1 MPHQHTR
8 CANNARD
15 ALSEVVV
22 IGWFTPVWI
31 TLKRGVN
38 DCDARRVAAQL
49 SDRVDHVLTDRVVV
63 THCEIG
69 AVGVKT
75 LHAAGGPPNSSRR
88 TVELGTPW
96 KQRVAIPGVAG
107 VRSVERLPELRVS
120 VDLGL
125 RSANAALPFDP
136 SDSTVR
142 QRAGEPVA
150 RGERLPRIE
159 NGRNLHHDR

>member
-69 AVGVKT
+69 VVGVKT

-96 KQRVAIPGVAG
+96 KQRVAISRVAG
-107 VRSVERLPELRVS
+107 VRSVERLPELRVG

-125 RSANAALPFDP
+125 RSAKRVFAKSRTSIFRSQPTRKFTRKHRTP
-136 SDSTVR
+136 HSIS
-142 QRAGEPVA
+142 
-150 RGERLPRIE
+150 II
-159 NGRNLHHDR
+159 